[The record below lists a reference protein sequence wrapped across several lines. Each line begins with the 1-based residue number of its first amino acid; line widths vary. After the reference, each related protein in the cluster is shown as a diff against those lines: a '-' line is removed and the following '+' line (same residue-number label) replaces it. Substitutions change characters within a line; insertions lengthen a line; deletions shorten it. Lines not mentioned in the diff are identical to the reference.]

1 MLYKALLWSSSSA
14 RDPSRVSPWQML
26 HRTNWWLCWHQS
38 PRALL
43 HVLFSVLFLTKEQ
56 MAPKNIKATG
66 SEKKNKKKNMSVSL
80 ATQYTENQK
89 GTGKWKKYR
98 YGNAP
103 ATHTHT
109 PRQFRHLL
117 LWCTVSN
124 ICVLTLVIT
133 IKHVDL
139 LKIKFNATWWLSSL
153 NHYCGWWLIDS
164 TVPRCCRQ

>member
-38 PRALL
+38 SRALL

-56 MAPKNIKATG
+56 MAPKKEKPRGLKKKIKKRICQFPWQRNTQKIKRAQG
-66 SEKKNKKKNMSVSL
+66 SERNIAMVTHL
-80 ATQYTENQK
+80 Q
-89 GTGKWKKYR
+89 
-98 YGNAP
+98 
-103 ATHTHT
+103 HTHT

>member
-1 MLYKALLWSSSSA
+1 MKLQLSTGSITCLSMTDVTPDKLVTLLAPVTQSSA
-14 RDPSRVSPWQML
+14 ACAFFCSISDKG
-26 HRTNWWLCWHQS
+26 TNG
-38 PRALL
+38 
-43 HVLFSVLFLTKEQ
+43 TK
-56 MAPKNIKATG
+56 KIKATG
-66 SEKKNKKKNMSVSL
+66 SKKKNKKKNMSVSL